1 MAAIAD
7 PFLAKELAGV
17 ITNKVRDRVISLEEE
32 KLRLETVRAPGLVGA
47 RYEPVVEL
55 LRKGMSADWWYFRT
69 NYISVRPQHESA
81 ADLASAAIEAM
92 ALTGRPDL
100 RNYVVRAS
108 TNYVEFTWGEPPVVF
123 RNYAEEFQRAITRL
137 SEAGKV
143 DPFIRPRRAS
153 TQ

>member
-1 MAAIAD
+1 VAR
-7 PFLAKELAGV
+7 ELAGV

-32 KLRLETVRAPGLVGA
+32 KLRLETVRALGLIAA
-47 RYEPVVEL
+47 RYEPAVEL

-100 RNYVVRAS
+100 RNYVIRAS
-108 TNYVEFTWGEPPVVF
+108 TNYVEFTWGEPPAVF
-123 RNYAEEFQRAITRL
+123 RNYANEFERTLTKL
-137 SEAGKV
+137 SEAQRT
-143 DPFIRPRRAS
+143 DPFSRLRRAS
-153 TQ
+153 TH